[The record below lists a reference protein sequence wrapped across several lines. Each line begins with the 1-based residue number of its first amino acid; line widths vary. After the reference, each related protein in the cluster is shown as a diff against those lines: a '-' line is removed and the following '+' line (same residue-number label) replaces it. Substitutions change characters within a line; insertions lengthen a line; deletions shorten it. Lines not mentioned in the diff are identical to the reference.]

1 MRFDENIINKVC
13 ELSRLELTPQEK
25 QEFTMQLEDIIRYV
39 EKINE
44 LDTINVQPADHI
56 VPLSNVFRDDT
67 VHESLP
73 VQEVQKIAPQFEKN
87 HFVVP
92 RIIEEME

>member
-1 MRFDENIINKVC
+1 MKFDENVINKVC
-13 ELSRLELTPQEK
+13 ELSRLELTLREN

-44 LDTINVQPADHI
+44 LDTTNVQPADHI
-56 VPLSNVFRDDT
+56 VPLSNVFRDDR
-67 VHESLP
+67 VNESLP
-73 VQEVQKIAPQFEKN
+73 VQDVQKIAPQFEKN

>member
-1 MRFDENIINKVC
+1 MKFDENVINKVC

-25 QEFTMQLEDIIRYV
+25 QEFTMQLEDIIHYV

-44 LDTINVQPADHI
+44 LDTTNVQPADHI
-56 VPLSNVFRDDT
+56 VPLSNVFRDDR
-67 VHESLP
+67 VNESLP

>member
-1 MRFDENIINKVC
+1 MKFDGTTIHKVC
-13 ELSRLELTPQEK
+13 QLARLELSPDESS
-25 QEFTMQLEDIIRYV
+25 EISRQLADIIRYV

-44 LDTINVQPADHI
+44 LDTSNVAPADHI

-67 VHESLP
+67 VQQSLP
-73 VQEVQKIAPQFEKN
+73 VDEVRKIAPQFEN
-87 HFVVP
+87 GHFIVP